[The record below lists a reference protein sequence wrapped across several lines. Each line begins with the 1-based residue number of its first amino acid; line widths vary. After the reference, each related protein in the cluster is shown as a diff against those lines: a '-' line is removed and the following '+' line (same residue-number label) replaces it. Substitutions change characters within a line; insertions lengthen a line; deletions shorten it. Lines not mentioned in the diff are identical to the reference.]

1 MAKKVP
7 VEQKHKTRKKIL
19 VVDDYLPTRR
29 LIIDA
34 LNQSSHYEITEAE
47 NGKDAIGLFD
57 TTDYDLV
64 ISDIMMPGMS
74 GMDLL
79 HEIREKNPAAAVI
92 MITGNPTTDLTVSAI
107 KKGAVDFITKPF
119 DIDDLLYKV
128 DIHLRQSEMLSGE
141 STDALLEK
149 SRLTDKS
156 ADLSKQGYI
165 YDSIEDSPMDND
177 KIFQKIA
184 ELALK
189 LVDGEVCSILLF
201 DEQDNEFHP
210 KVVRGDTDGVY
221 QNYTSNPALKMVFN
235 EVIER
240 KEAIL
245 INSNEHPE
253 LAPSLICA
261 PLMIRNSILGILSI
275 RKKKNREVFNKKDL
289 HHILTLTKRASLNL
303 ENKILYESIYSNIMD
318 TLKSLISSVE
328 ARDHYTERHSQRV
341 TELSIRIAISM
352 DCSVKDI
359 ESLKIAGILHDVGKI
374 AVPDSIL
381 LKPDS
386 LTPEEYLIIK
396 NHPTIGENILKPV
409 ILLDKERKIIQ
420 CHHERWDG
428 KGYPLRISGN
438 DIPFLARILAVADSF
453 DAMTNDRPYHP
464 ALTIEKAVEELVK
477 NKNTQFD
484 PDIVEAFIKII

>member
-1 MAKKVP
+1 MAKKPP

-34 LNQSSHYEITEAE
+34 LNQSSHYEISEAE
-47 NGKDAIGLFD
+47 NGRDAIGLFD

-79 HEIREKNPAAAVI
+79 HKIREKNPAAAVI

-128 DIHLRQSEMLSGE
+128 DIHLRQSEILSGE
-141 STDALLEK
+141 SVDILLEK
-149 SRLTDKS
+149 SRLTDTT

-201 DEQDNEFHP
+201 NEQDNEFHP
-210 KVVRGDTDGVY
+210 KVVRGDTEGVY

-289 HHILTLTKRASLNL
+289 HHILSLTKRASLNL

-328 ARDHYTERHSQRV
+328 ARDNYTEKHSQRV

-352 DCSVKDI
+352 DCPVKDI

-428 KGYPLRISGN
+428 EGYPLGISGN

-453 DAMTNDRPYHP
+453 DAMTNNRPYRP
-464 ALTIEKAVEELVK
+464 ALSVEEAVEELVK